1 MRQEL
6 INIPLRAHTYKKW
19 HIEKDFQWDIF
30 RYLRWLWWHCF
41 HVPDIGYSTKLL
53 DGIVVTAN
61 GNIFLMELKKTD
73 WYSFN
78 MSQFEPSQ
86 IFFLEYCMNVGA
98 EAYVLVY
105 SQKTQTYWVGDY
117 RYLKD
122 NQNEVGGVKLFIK

>member
-6 INIPLRAHTYKKW
+6 LNIPLKPHLYKKG
-19 HIEKDFQWDIF
+19 HIEKDFQGEVF
-30 RYLRWLWWHCF
+30 TSLRKLGWHLF

-53 DGIVVTAN
+53 DGIAVTAQ
-61 GNIFLMELKKTD
+61 GDIFLIELKKTD

-98 EAYVLVY
+98 EAYVMVY
-105 SQKTQTYWVGDY
+105 SQKTQTYWTGDY
-117 RYLKD
+117 RYLKE
-122 NQNEVGGVKLFIK
+122 NQNGVGGVKLFTK